1 MARKELSTEVREE
14 IEKLIGT
21 EFKKGEKIPSETE
34 LCERF
39 NVSRVTLREAIR
51 ELVSSHVL
59 VIRRGVGTFVTM
71 HPGVVDDPIGGK
83 FMDKQELIT
92 EIWETSL
99 LLEPQFAYWAAER
112 ASDSEIAVIEK
123 IQEEYEACFRQWK
136 ELNTPELAEELF
148 RLDGEFHLKIAKST
162 KNTVLYHIF
171 RSYCGM
177 INNEIEPGSAVNNN
191 ADNIMKYHPLL
202 IEAFKNHDSQAAFD
216 LMYSHDREL
225 QERHLSEKE
234 KQNK

>member
-1 MARKELSTEVREE
+1 MARKELSAEVREE

-21 EFKKGEKIPSETE
+21 EFRKGEKIPSEKE

-83 FMDKQELIT
+83 FMDKQKLIS

-112 ASDSEIAVIEK
+112 ADSSEIAVIEE
-123 IQEEYEACFRQWK
+123 IQKEYESCFEEWQK
-136 ELNTPELAEELF
+136 THSAELTRELF

-177 INNEIEPGSAVNNN
+177 INKEIDPETARGN
-191 ADNIMKYHPLL
+191 ADNIMKYHPML
-202 IEAFKNHDSQAAFD
+202 INDLKNHDCQSAYEH
-216 LMYSHDREL
+216 MYRHDREL
-225 QERHLSEKE
+225 EERHLSEKNG
-234 KQNK
+234 K